1 MKKIKSGLFGLLAL
15 SLTITLVSCGPD
27 NKASDRQVDDIRDK
41 IGESTKDYYLA
52 EGKYVGTWVSRL
64 GNSHPAVLKIF
75 LEKVLK
81 PLPPTNEL
89 IEVPTLRGIFYVY
102 RENVNDAIYPLAS
115 YDGGSYSAATEE
127 LVLGRQAASQPP
139 GGGGSQN
146 PMPGGQQPTLVGRL
160 SKGHIKATAQ
170 LNGYETF
177 FEGDVQSSKSVK
189 K

>member
-1 MKKIKSGLFGLLAL
+1 MKRIKLGLFGLLTL
-15 SLTITLVSCGPD
+15 GLTMTLLNCGPD

-64 GNSHPAVLKIF
+64 GNAHPAVLNIF

-89 IEVPTLRGIFYVY
+89 IEVPTLRGVFYVY
-102 RENVNDAIYPLAS
+102 KENVNDAIFPLAS
-115 YDGGSYSAATEE
+115 YDGGSYSAATQE
-127 LVLGRQAASQPP
+127 LILGGQEATQIS
-139 GGGGSQN
+139 GGSPN
-146 PMPGGQQPTLVGRL
+146 PFAGGRPTLVGRL
-160 SKGHIKATAQ
+160 RNGNIKATAQ
-170 LNGYETF
+170 LNGYETY
-177 FEGDVQSSKSVK
+177 FEGDLQLSKSVK